1 MTDSTD
7 RKPVPPGPPDI
18 RHVGPVGPGT
28 VLDGKYEI
36 IRKIGEGGM
45 GAVYEARELDP
56 AMDRTVAVKVLP
68 HDLMRRD
75 PTLERR
81 FRSEVRIATRMDHPN
96 IIPIYNVG
104 QHGPLPYFVMKY
116 VKGKTLREL
125 LPGTLGLE
133 VDQLV
138 SIAQQVGRAL
148 RHIHENG
155 AIHRDIKANNIM
167 VDGAGH
173 ATLMDFGIS
182 KSDDSTFVTASG
194 EIMGTGPYLAP
205 EQWDGKTDHRADI
218 FAYGVV
224 LYEIST
230 GKLPFQGKT
239 IPELMNAILNKN
251 PTPITKFRPDLPEAF
266 AKTVMRCLEKDP
278 DRRLQTMLDV
288 LMSLEG
294 KAVETPEPEVPT
306 ELIVTR
312 PPAGVEPMGDATRA
326 LKDWERRRD
335 AAPEH
340 PDTREAFEKYTE
352 LAEKEEQVIVAAR
365 EALDAR
371 DRKRAEKVLDEFL
384 KANASRRVQKFRED
398 LDLFE
403 LSTDRL
409 LEQAKRLEGEGQEP
423 RAVELYRR
431 VLEKNPDHPRAK
443 EAIERINSAKRRGR
457 ALRADDGRGLV
468 ASMLTWALRAS
479 VVLVVLAIFLPKF
492 SPRAGSAMFETLGDV
507 TVAIGLRASPK
518 YVSAFDLYGRAL
530 KYKKEGEKDALL
542 EKRQA
547 IVRHYVELGDQAM
560 TQNFTQLAADNYA
573 VAARLDPDDKTAQA
587 KLKHAQSAAAKP

>member
-7 RKPVPPGPPDI
+7 RKPVPPGPPDP
-18 RHVGPVGPGT
+18 RPAGPVGPGT

-36 IRKIGEGGM
+36 IRKVGEGGM

-68 HDLMRRD
+68 YDLMRRD

-133 VDQLV
+133 VDELV
-138 SIAQQVGRAL
+138 SIAQQIGRAL

-167 VDGAGH
+167 VDAAGH

-205 EQWDGKTDHRADI
+205 EQWDGHTDHRADI

-224 LYEIST
+224 LYEIAT

-251 PTPITKFRPDLPEAF
+251 PAPVTKFRPDLPEAF

-278 DRRLQTMLDV
+278 NRRLQTMLDV

-294 KAVETPEPEVPT
+294 KAVESPEPDVPT
-306 ELIVTR
+306 EMIATR
-312 PPAGVEPMGDATRA
+312 PPAGTEPVGDVTRA
-326 LKDWERRRD
+326 LKDWERRRE
-335 AAPEH
+335 AAPEN
-340 PDTREAFEKYTE
+340 PETREAFEKYTE
-352 LAEKEEQVIVAAR
+352 LAEREEQVIVAAR

-371 DRKRAEKVLDEFL
+371 DRKRAEKVLDDFL
-384 KANASRRVQKFRED
+384 KANASRRVSRFRED
-398 LDLFE
+398 LDLLE
-403 LSTDRL
+403 LKTERL
-409 LEQAKRLEGEGQEP
+409 MEQAKRLENDGQGP

-431 VLEKNPDHPRAK
+431 VLEKEPGHAGAK
-443 EAIERINSAKRRGR
+443 AAIERIDAAKRRGR
-457 ALRADDGRGLV
+457 PAPKREGRSVV
-468 ASMLTWALRAS
+468 ASTMTWALRAS

-507 TVAIGLRASPK
+507 TGAIGLKASPK
-518 YVSAFDLYGRAL
+518 FASAFDLYGRAL
-530 KYKKEGEKDALL
+530 KYKAAPEGDHLR
-542 EKRQA
+542 EKREA
-547 IVRHYVELGDQAM
+547 IVRHFVELGDQAM
-560 TQNFTQLAADNYA
+560 TQNFPQLAADNYA
-573 VAARLDPDDKTAQA
+573 VAARLDPDDKSAQN
-587 KLKHAQSAAAKP
+587 KLKHAQAAAAKP